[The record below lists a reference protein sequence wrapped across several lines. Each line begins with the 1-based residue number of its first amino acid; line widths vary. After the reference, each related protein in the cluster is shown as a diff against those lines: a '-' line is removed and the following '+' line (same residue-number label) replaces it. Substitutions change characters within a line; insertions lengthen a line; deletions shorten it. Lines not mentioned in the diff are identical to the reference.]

1 MKIKKILS
9 FVIISN
15 FLFSCADYKIAKTPK
30 DEKKYFTSHGF
41 ALIYEE
47 NLFKQKVINKKIN
60 NEKIYVIH
68 DFLKV
73 NTPLHIINP
82 TNQKKI
88 ETKVHKR
95 GDYPKIFNIVISKKI
110 ADTLDLDYENPYVEV
125 LEIKKNKKFIAKE
138 SNTFDEEKNVAEKA
152 PVEEIKMDIITE
164 WENITKKSEKN
175 EGLFIII
182 ISDFYYEDSAQKLKN
197 ELSKKTNINNFHIKK
212 INNKKYR
219 LFAGPFKT
227 FNTLKT
233 SYISLNNLGF
243 ENLDIYRD

>member
-1 MKIKKILS
+1 MRKKIILS
-9 FVIISN
+9 FIIISN
-15 FLFSCADYKIAKTPK
+15 FLFSCADYKITKTPK
-30 DEKKYFTSHGF
+30 NEKKYFSSHGF

-47 NLFKQKVINKKIN
+47 NLFKEKIISKKIN
-60 NEKIYVIH
+60 NEKIYIIH
-68 DFLKV
+68 DSLRV

-82 TNQKKI
+82 INQKKI

-110 ADTLDLDYENPYVEV
+110 ADALDLDIENPYVEV
-125 LEIKKNKKFIAKE
+125 IEIKKNKKFIAKE

-152 PVEEIKMDIITE
+152 PVEEIKMDILTE
-164 WENITKKSEKN
+164 GEAITKKSEEK
-175 EGLFIII
+175 ERLYIII
-182 ISDFYYEDSAQKLKN
+182 ISDFYYEDSAQNLKN
-197 ELSKKTNINNFHIKK
+197 ELIKETNINNIDIKK